1 MGEKSRSLSDSNVK
15 QPFVIPGQPAGL
27 NPESITPQ
35 TLRRNGFSDVQ
46 LHIKA
51 RSLHSRPGMT
61 TRKKS
66 ELLSVFAK
74 AAADKSLTLAMTRIS
89 HTSTFSQRDPPESC
103 TNPSAHRGRRECR
116 VLKRHPQP
124 HVLMKKA
131 HEPKSPQVQPNH
143 RHSLRDGVNGFLRAL
158 PGDRAFLPP
167 SSARCES
174 TVANLTPAS
183 GRLVPAFRSSSTR
196 AAPSFTNFGK
206 LRALANSKFQC
217 RLRFE
222 VSVADSPQ
230 PSQKLQIGGTGT
242 TRLRRPRSLPF
253 VRRHG
258 ASIASRAQRP

>member
-35 TLRRNGFSDVQ
+35 TLWRNGFDDVQ

-74 AAADKSLTLAMTRIS
+74 ATADKSLTLAMTRIS

-124 HVLMKKA
+124 HVQMKKA

-183 GRLVPAFRSSSTR
+183 GRQNHTTS
-196 AAPSFTNFGK
+196 PS
-206 LRALANSKFQC
+206 ALIAV
-217 RLRFE
+217 RPPTWR
-222 VSVADSPQ
+222 VHRIPRPTSV
-230 PSQKLQIGGTGT
+230 T
-242 TRLRRPRSLPF
+242 TRTPLLSRRD
-253 VRRHG
+253 
-258 ASIASRAQRP
+258 ASK